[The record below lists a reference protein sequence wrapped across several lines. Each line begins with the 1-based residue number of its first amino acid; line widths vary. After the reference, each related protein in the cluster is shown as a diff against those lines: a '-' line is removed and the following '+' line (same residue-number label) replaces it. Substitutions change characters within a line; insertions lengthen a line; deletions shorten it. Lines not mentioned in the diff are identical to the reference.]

1 MSINSA
7 LILNTT
13 LSLWEVRQESRRN
26 RAGVSAQ
33 VC

>member
-13 LSLWEVRQESRRN
+13 LSLWEVKQESRRN
-26 RAGVSAQ
+26 RAGVQ